1 MRGKSKYA
9 KCIYYYF
16 KPFNKYVTFV
26 EVKIKNGFTIRETTT
41 YVDPTNYNEE
51 IGKDICLKRIEDKI
65 WLLLGYAL
73 QEKLKITNSY
83 F

>member
-1 MRGKSKYA
+1 M
-9 KCIYYYF
+9 
-16 KPFNKYVTFV
+16 
-26 EVKIKNGFTIRETTT
+26 KNGFTIHETTT

-73 QEKLKITNSY
+73 QEKLINN
-83 F
+83 